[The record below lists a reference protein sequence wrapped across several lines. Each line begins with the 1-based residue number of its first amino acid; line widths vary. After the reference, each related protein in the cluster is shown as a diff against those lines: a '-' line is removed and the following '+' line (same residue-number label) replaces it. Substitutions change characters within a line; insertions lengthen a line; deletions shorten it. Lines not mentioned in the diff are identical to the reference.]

1 MKISIIT
8 ICYNAAKEIERT
20 MRSVLNQTFQDLE
33 YIIVD
38 GKSSDGTIN
47 MARKIASEYPNRII
61 HIISEPDKGIYDAM
75 NKGIK
80 MASGDWVCM
89 MNAGDIFAN
98 CNVLHDV
105 FANQIPENISFLYSD
120 LYKATSYGKKFR
132 VNMYC
137 NKNARKIIHQGCIY
151 KKCLHQEYGYYIVT
165 PKIIVSDYLFFLQ
178 VPLEEMMK
186 VDTVIAVY
194 EGNGVSEQ
202 GNWCEQQILCANVVF
217 RHGKFSK
224 LYLDFIKW
232 KLKHLIPRKIR
243 EMVRLRQYG
252 IEE

>member
-8 ICYNAAKEIERT
+8 ISYNAAKEIERT

-33 YIIVD
+33 YIVVD
-38 GKSSDGTIN
+38 GKSSDGTVN
-47 MARKIASEYPNRII
+47 VARKIACEYPNRKI

-89 MNAGDIFAN
+89 MNAGDSFVDG
-98 CNVLHDV
+98 NVLTNV
-105 FANQIPENISFLYSD
+105 FSQQIPDCVSFLYSD
-120 LYKATSYGKKFR
+120 LYKSTSFGRWFR

-137 NKNARKIIHQGCIY
+137 NEHERHVIHQGCIY
-151 KKCLHQEYGYYIVT
+151 KKRLHQEYGYYVVT
-165 PKIIVSDYLFFLQ
+165 QKVIVSDYLFFLQ
-178 VPLEEMMK
+178 VPFEEMMK

-232 KLKHLIPRKIR
+232 KIKHLVPRKIR
-243 EMVRLRQYG
+243 EYIRLRQYE
-252 IEE
+252 INQ